1 MDVLRTVEQS
11 SVANLVELLNLRCLE
26 FAILDTTFDD
36 GLVLDMTW
44 LEQVVVEKCV

>member
-11 SVANLVELLNLRCLE
+11 SVANLVELLTSGAWNLRFLT
-26 FAILDTTFDD
+26 LLFDD